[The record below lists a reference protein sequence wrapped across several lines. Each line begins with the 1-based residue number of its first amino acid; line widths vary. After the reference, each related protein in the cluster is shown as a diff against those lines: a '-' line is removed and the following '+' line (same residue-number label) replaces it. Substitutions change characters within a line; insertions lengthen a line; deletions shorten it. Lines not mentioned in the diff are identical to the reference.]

1 MLLLVP
7 RGVCDLS
14 WDPRATWAGKRA
26 ISTDVGHGGPPAL
39 CPAVPGEWGE
49 PLRVHKLAA
58 ASDACRDRHTAH
70 SVSLGHP
77 VGAREQ
83 TRQAQAS
90 LPEQKW
96 EVQSGL

>member
-14 WDPRATWAGKRA
+14 WDPRAAWAGKRA
-26 ISTDVGHGGPPAL
+26 ISTDVGHGGPPAH
-39 CPAVPGEWGE
+39 CPRGRGEWGARR
-49 PLRVHKLAA
+49 RVHQLAP
-58 ASDACRDRHTAH
+58 ASDACRHSHTAH
-70 SVSLGHP
+70 SASLGHP